1 VTARRQ
7 ENRKSR
13 GFVVLVLAASLG
25 VVIALA
31 GLAVDLGFLEYY
43 KRRAQVAADVAAVG
57 GAREMQANDSA
68 SAVVA
73 ARYDAALNAFSNG
86 VNGVT
91 VTVNLPPSSGAY
103 LANSKYLEVI
113 VARPVAT
120 FFMRILTLSSVSV
133 SARAVGGLTASP
145 YCIVALDP
153 SVAGALTLQG
163 SATVNM
169 PGCGVMVDSNN
180 SLALTIGNASCL
192 TASAISVVGNYTSG
206 GCIPSPQPNV
216 SADFVYDL
224 FATLAAPAV
233 GACQYNNTKVNTDTV
248 LSPGVYCGGI
258 DIVSSGHTITLNPGT
273 YILNGGGLRASGGNT
288 LQGTGVTFYNT
299 VTAGQSY
306 SDVSIQGNSTLR
318 LSAPTSGPMEGI
330 LFFQDRNIPTTSTAG
345 DRLSGDSNSF
355 MDGAI
360 YVPSGKITYAG
371 NSSLTGYTNIVAKTI
386 EFSGSSTVRS
396 DYSTLTNGAPFRAG
410 ALVE

>member
-1 VTARRQ
+1 
-7 ENRKSR
+7 
-13 GFVVLVLAASLG
+13 VLVLAASLT
-25 VVIALA
+25 VLLA
-31 GLAVDLGFLEYY
+31 MTGLAVDLGFMEYY
-43 KRRAQVAADVAAVG
+43 KRRAQVAADAAAVG
-57 GAREMQANDSA
+57 GARELQANDSA
-68 SAVVA
+68 SAVIA

-91 VTVNLPPSSGAY
+91 VTVNAPPSSGAY
-103 LANSKYLEVI
+103 LANSKYLEV
-113 VARPVAT
+113 VVTKPVAT
-120 FFMRILTLSSVSV
+120 FFMRILTLSPVRV
-133 SARAVGGLTASP
+133 TARAVGGLSASP

-153 SVAGALTLQG
+153 AAPGALTLQG

-180 SLALTIGNASCL
+180 SQALTIGNASCL

-216 SADFVYDL
+216 AADFVYDL

-233 GACQYNNTKVNTDTV
+233 GACQYNNTKVNSTAT
-248 LSPGVYCGGI
+248 LNPGVYCGGI

-273 YILNGGGLRASGGNT
+273 YILNGGGLRATGGNT

-299 VTAGQSY
+299 ATAGESY
-306 SDVSIQGNSTLR
+306 RDASIQGNSTLR

-330 LFFQDRNIPTTSTAG
+330 LFFQDRNIATTSQAG
-345 DRLSGDSNSF
+345 DQLSGDSSSF

-360 YVPSGKITYAG
+360 YVPNGKISYCG
-371 NSSLTGYTNIVAKTI
+371 SSSATGYTNIVAKTVA
-386 EFSGSSTVRS
+386 FTGNSTVKN
-396 DYSTLTNGAPFRAG
+396 DYSALTNGAPLRAG
-410 ALVE
+410 SLVE